1 MSRACHRCRVSV
13 PCRPVTCSTCTLSNY
28 NVCNIHA
35 RYSVFN
41 ANIQFGPHGYVGGR
55 SLYRDRYPIVTSVSK
70 YVSYCDLCIAMR
82 IPLWPMY
89 RGTYHIAKY
98 YIVTRRKDYAETIT
112 TVICQS
118 MYKKVND
125 LQQRDNSLASR
136 NYDDT
141 FIID

>member
-1 MSRACHRCRVSV
+1 
-13 PCRPVTCSTCTLSNY
+13 
-28 NVCNIHA
+28 
-35 RYSVFN
+35 
-41 ANIQFGPHGYVGGR
+41 
-55 SLYRDRYPIVTSVSK
+55 
-70 YVSYCDLCIAMR
+70 
-82 IPLWPMY
+82 MY

-98 YIVTRRKDYAETIT
+98 YIVPRRKDYAETIT